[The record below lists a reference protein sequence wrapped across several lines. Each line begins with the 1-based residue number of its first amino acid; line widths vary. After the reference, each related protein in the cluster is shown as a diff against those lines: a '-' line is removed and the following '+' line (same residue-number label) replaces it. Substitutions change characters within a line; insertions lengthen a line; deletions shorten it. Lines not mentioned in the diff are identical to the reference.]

1 MTIDPSILT
10 LAADSALRRYRLGDW
25 SRVKDPGVLRNDII
39 LYACWNAWDRIL
51 SQMDAY
57 GPGGKV
63 CNAEAAVAACMRKG
77 LNKSDIMFLGD
88 TLILKLTYGS
98 YRIYRQLS
106 GFSARISFPRPCG
119 HLPAVLF
126 MEPEAF
132 ADFLYAFDSIIPEL
146 SKIVDERVM
155 PKVNKLRMKREKEE
169 LIRSMISLQVDAL
182 VHENLDPLGISCA
195 YGVEKEQVSMTLI
208 REPHRMM
215 ASLTVPFDKLAETLR
230 DTEGILSKLTPAE
243 ELFSGERILR
253 PDLGQRILSIPSGT
267 V

>member
-10 LAADSALRRYRLGDW
+10 QAADSALRRYRLGDW
-25 SRVKDPGVLRNDII
+25 SRVKDPGVIRNDII
-39 LYACWNAWDRIL
+39 VFACWNAWDRIL
-51 SQMDAY
+51 SKMDAY

-77 LNKSDIMFLGD
+77 LKREDIMLAGE
-88 TLILKLTYGS
+88 TLILRLTYGS
-98 YRIYRQLS
+98 YRITKQLS
-106 GFSARISFPRPCG
+106 GFSARISFARPCG

-132 ADFLYAFDSIIPEL
+132 ADFLFAFDSIIPALRE
-146 SKIVDERVM
+146 IVDERVM
-155 PKVNKLRMKREKEE
+155 PKVNKLRMKWEKEE
-169 LIRSMISLQVDAL
+169 LVRSMISLQVDAL

-208 REPHRMM
+208 RESHRMM

-230 DTEGILSKLTPAE
+230 DTDGILSKLTPAE
-243 ELFSGERILR
+243 GVFPGDGIIG
-253 PDLGQRILSIPSGT
+253 PDMGQVILSLKSGT